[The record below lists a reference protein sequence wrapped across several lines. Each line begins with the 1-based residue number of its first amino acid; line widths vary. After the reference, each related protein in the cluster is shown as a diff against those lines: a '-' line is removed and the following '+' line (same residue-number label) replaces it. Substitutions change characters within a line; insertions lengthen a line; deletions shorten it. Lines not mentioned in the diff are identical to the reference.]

1 MMRIIISGYGKMGKA
16 IESICRE
23 RGHEIIAILDDEKD
37 WEQLK
42 GVSPENTV
50 VIDFSMPAV
59 AVGNLLK
66 SFRLGLNVVTGTT
79 GWYDQLDEIKSNCL
93 KNKTALLYSPN
104 FSLGV
109 NVLFYVNKMLARVMS
124 KVEGYRVHIDETHH
138 IHKLDAPSGTAIR
151 LAEDVLKEN
160 KNLKRWTKNESGN
173 ANELPV
179 LSFREG
185 EVPGIHEIVYKS
197 EADMLMLRHEAKS
210 RKGFALG
217 AVLAAEFLNGK
228 QGIFTMEDYL
238 RTLGMDV

>member
-1 MMRIIISGYGKMGKA
+1 MNVIISGYGKMGKT
-16 IESICRE
+16 IESICRD
-23 RGHEIIAILDDEKD
+23 RGHDIVAILDDEKD
-37 WEQLK
+37 WEILK
-42 GVSPENTV
+42 DVSPENTV

-59 AVGNLLK
+59 AVENLLR
-66 SFRLGLNVVTGTT
+66 SFRLKLNIVTGTT
-79 GWYDQLDEIKSNCL
+79 GWYDQLDNVKSVCL
-93 KNKTALLYSPN
+93 ENKAALLYSPN

-124 KVEGYRVHIDETHH
+124 KVEGYRGHINETHH

-151 LAEDVLKEN
+151 LAEDVLKES
-160 KNLKRWTKNESGN
+160 KNLERWTKNESDN
-173 ANELPV
+173 PDELPV

-185 EVPGIHEIVYKS
+185 EVLGIHEIVYES
-197 EADMLMLRHEAKS
+197 EADTLMLRHEAKS

-238 RTLGMDV
+238 KTLGMDV